1 MAGAMNGQGI
11 VTWAGSSRSV
21 VRFLRDD
28 QSRNVSSMPIAFD
41 LTCAIAKATDCVR
54 ICVHGSSDHKTGW
67 RLGIFNDAGTYK
79 LSIRRITAGT
89 YEAFA
94 GPRTATIAA
103 STTIPGTLRVTLRN
117 DVWTL
122 TLVRT
127 GVADLSLTYTNSV
140 DPAYLGLSGWGL
152 ESDVDGAVAGP
163 VQYTSYSIV
172 PQQLLDVPYL
182 IGAGILHAVYGDNAV
197 SPVGDRRMAESG
209 RVAHT
214 VHEGKVYTLGGGKV
228 WEYDLIARTTTQL
241 IASAGSFPGGSATE
255 TDATLV
261 HSHGA
266 RLWLISGRFARYSA
280 VGAAT
285 NWDTGELIP
294 GAAGELAFSEPIA
307 SVTTTQ
313 AGTLVFGLVTKVATV
328 TGDGGLTSAFYV
340 NERPVDA
347 GPSGPNAALSLQS
360 GAVVM
365 HTAAGIIRVADLAGI
380 DNVSSNRLRMFIQP
394 TADKPDL
401 ISCVVARDPSSQI
414 TFFFREGESEHVLL
428 DEVHGGVFLVDSFPA
443 TYTVTAAASIRS
455 EMWIGCSDGQIRKFA
470 QDATSDGNLAVFS
483 VMPLS
488 PIDDEGLLTDVRLTH
503 YLPLLSLPTN
513 GAVTFIVYGANDRE
527 SVYTVGERVKFAEDT
542 WTRGQPPIFVNQT
555 APNIMVEMRADKGVR
570 YALEYLDAS
579 MTLMPPMSLSFGTE
593 AVQSGPDFP
602 PAIGSV
608 GGGNPN
614 PGGGTVGPGP
624 GPVVE
629 GGVRDDGGITPPI
642 PGGSTTTLGNIP
654 GGTVTE
660 PDGTT
665 PPASSGSTEGGTIE
679 PAPGGVISEP
689 GETPATATGTLGP
702 ARFGTEEDIL

>member
-1 MAGAMNGQGI
+1 MAGEMNGQGI

-21 VRFLRDD
+21 VRFLTDD
-28 QSRNVSSMPIAFD
+28 QNRDVSSMPIAFD

-54 ICVHGSSDHKTGW
+54 LCVHGSSDHKTGW

-79 LSIRRITAGT
+79 LSIRRITAGV

-94 GPRTATIAA
+94 GPRTVNISA
-103 STTIPGTLRVTLRN
+103 STGIPGVLRITARN

-122 TLVRT
+122 TLTRT
-127 GVADLSLTYTNSV
+127 GVADLTVSYTNSV
-140 DPAYLGLSGWGL
+140 DPTYLGLSGWGI

-163 VQYTSYSIV
+163 VQYTSFSIV

-197 SPVGDRRMAESG
+197 SVVGDRRMAESG

-214 VHEGKVYTLGGGKV
+214 VHDGKVYTLGGGKV
-228 WEYDLIARTTTQL
+228 WEYDLVARTCTQL
-241 IASAGSFPGGSATE
+241 IASAGSFPGGTATD
-255 TDATLV
+255 TDATIV
-261 HSHGA
+261 HSHGG

-294 GAAGELAFSEPIA
+294 GAAGELALSEPIT

-347 GPSGPNAALSLQS
+347 GPSGPNAALALQS

-365 HTAAGIIRVADLAGI
+365 HTAAGIIRVADMAGI
-380 DNVSSNRLRMFIQP
+380 DNISSARLRMFIQP
-394 TADKPDL
+394 TADMPDL
-401 ISCVVARDPSSQI
+401 VPCIVARDPASQI
-414 TFFFREGESEHVLL
+414 TFFFREDQADHVLL
-428 DEVHGGVFLVDSFPA
+428 DEVHGNIFLVD
-443 TYTVTAAASIRS
+443 TYPTTFTVTAAASIRG

-470 QDATSDGNLAVFS
+470 KDATADGNLAVFS

-488 PIDDEGLLTDVRLTH
+488 PIDDQGLLSDVRLTH
-503 YLPLLSLPTN
+503 FLPLLSLPTN
-513 GAVTFIVYGANDRE
+513 GAVTFIVYAANDRE
-527 SVYTVGERVKFAEDT
+527 SVYTVGQRAKLLEQT
-542 WTRGQPPIFVNQT
+542 WQRGDAPIFVNQT
-555 APNIMVEMRADKGVR
+555 APNIMVEMRAEKGIR

-579 MTLMPPMSLSFGTE
+579 ITLMPPMTLSFGTE
-593 AVQSGPDFP
+593 IVQTGADSP
-602 PAIGSV
+602 PPIGGV
-608 GGGNPN
+608 GGGNPT
-614 PGGGTVGPGP
+614 PGPGP

-629 GGVRDDGGITPPI
+629 GGVTPDDTDPPVPGGTTTQLGEI
-642 PGGSTTTLGNIP
+642 PGGTIGEPEGTPPSGSQTAGNTQISPAPGGDNVVSEPGEEPPAGTGTTTLGP
-654 GGTVTE
+654 GRGVTE
-660 PDGTT
+660 
-665 PPASSGSTEGGTIE
+665 E
-679 PAPGGVISEP
+679 V
-689 GETPATATGTLGP
+689 L
-702 ARFGTEEDIL
+702 